1 MVEVL
6 VVEMVGVWTVVVV
19 VVVIVAGEGLAVDEE
34 IGVGVGVVVEVGWGS
49 GRVVV
54 VSDGMTDGFWTDS
67 WGGKD
72 SDMNRMDWRTCFG
85 NNQV

>member
-19 VVVIVAGEGLAVDEE
+19 VIVTGEGLAVDEE
-34 IGVGVGVVVEVGWGS
+34 IRVGVRVVVEVGWGS

-67 WGGKD
+67 
-72 SDMNRMDWRTCFG
+72 
-85 NNQV
+85 